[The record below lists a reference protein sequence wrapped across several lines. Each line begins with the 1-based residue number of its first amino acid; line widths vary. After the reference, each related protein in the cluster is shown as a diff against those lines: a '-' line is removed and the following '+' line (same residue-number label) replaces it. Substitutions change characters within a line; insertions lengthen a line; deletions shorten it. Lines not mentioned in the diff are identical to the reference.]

1 MRSLS
6 SISAKYP
13 LDAKGLR
20 SKFSNMVDKP
30 ERFAIMSW
38 KSSVFSLL
46 NLSRG
51 EKGHEMIPRY
61 IVDFDLH
68 ALPRRK
74 TKVAIIG
81 AGIAGLYTA
90 LQTSE
95 YADVVLISK
104 KELDDSNTRW
114 AQGGIAAVTAK
125 TDTPALHRQ
134 DTLIAGAG
142 LCSYDAVDVLVHEG
156 PDRLQEL
163 IAYGTEFDRDEQG
176 HYELTQEG
184 AHSKRRIL
192 HANGDAT
199 GAEIV
204 RALSARVMEQPN
216 ITVLEHHFAIDVVTQ
231 NDECVG
237 VIVREPNGELF
248 FLEADATVLATGG
261 AGQLYRYTTN
271 PEIATAD
278 GIGIAYRAG
287 ARIRDVE
294 FIQFHPTALYY
305 PGAPRFLISE
315 AVRGEGAVLRNSN
328 GERFMDKYHP
338 QKELAPRDVVA
349 RAIVSE
355 MEKANATNVFLDI
368 THESAE
374 LIRHRFPTIYQFCL
388 QYGLDMVTDWIP
400 VAPACHYMMG
410 GVQTDLHGET
420 STKRLFACG
429 EASST
434 GVHGANRLASNSL
447 SEAVVFGHRISER
460 IKELPD
466 LPDVL
471 PKRVVAD
478 PGQRH
483 AAGTREKRVKLQKL
497 MLRYVSVKRDEKGL
511 RKALEELER
520 MEQDFQDIPMEREDF
535 EYLNLLNTAV
545 LTTRAALMREESRGG
560 HYRIDFPEKD
570 DLIWRKHLVQSIS
583 AGVQEESGK
592 NDVE

>member
-1 MRSLS
+1 
-6 SISAKYP
+6 
-13 LDAKGLR
+13 
-20 SKFSNMVDKP
+20 
-30 ERFAIMSW
+30 MSG
-38 KSSVFSLL
+38 KSSEE
-46 NLSRG
+46 RRDAR
-51 EKGHEMIPRY
+51 MIPRY
-61 IVDFDLH
+61 IVDFDLQ
-68 ALPRRK
+68 ALPRK
-74 TKVAIIG
+74 KAKVAIIG

-104 KELDDSNTRW
+104 KGLDDSNTRW

-125 TDTPALHRQ
+125 SDSPELHRQ

-142 LCSYDAVDVLVHEG
+142 LCSYDAVEVLVNEG
-156 PDRLQEL
+156 PDRLKEL
-163 IAYGTEFDRDEQG
+163 IAYGTEFDRDEAGQ
-176 HYELTQEG
+176 YELTKEG

-204 RALSARVMEQPN
+204 RALSARVLEQPN
-216 ITVLEHHFAIDVVTQ
+216 ITILENHFAIDVVTQ
-231 NDECVG
+231 HDECVG
-237 VIVREPNGELF
+237 VIVRKPNGELF

-271 PEIATAD
+271 PDIATAD

-287 ARIRDVE
+287 ARFKDVE

-315 AVRGEGAVLRNSN
+315 AVRGEGAILRNSS

-355 MEKANATNVFLDI
+355 MEKANATHVFLDI

-400 VAPACHYMMG
+400 VAPASHYIMG
-410 GVQTDLHGET
+410 GVGTDLNGET
-420 STKRLFACG
+420 STRRLFACG
-429 EASST
+429 EASCT

-447 SEAVVFGHRISER
+447 SEAVVFGYRISER
-460 IKELPD
+460 IRRLPELPAIEP
-466 LPDVL
+466 LT
-471 PKRVVAD
+471 
-478 PGQRH
+478 
-483 AAGTREKRVKLQKL
+483 AAASRRQHRSANTREQRVKLQKL
-497 MLRYVSVKRDEKGL
+497 MLRYVSVKREKKGL
-511 RKALEELER
+511 QKALDELQRMAER
-520 MEQDFQDIPMEREDF
+520 DQALPAAREDF
-535 EYLNLLNTAV
+535 EYLNLLTAAL
-545 LTTRAALMREESRGG
+545 LTTRAALLREESRGG
-560 HYRIDFPEKD
+560 HYRNDFPDKD
-570 DLIWRKHLVQSIS
+570 DLIWRKHLVQS
-583 AGVQEESGK
+583 ARGGVEEESGK